1 MSLDRGTRAR
11 LAAVGCVAIG
21 NVLEIYTVV
30 VVAYLATW
38 WANTYF
44 PNLSA
49 PLRTTLAVTIFI
61 ATYLAR
67 PLGAIV
73 LGATTDRLG
82 RRAGLVVTFAALG
95 ATSLVLA
102 LLPGYRSLGIVAPL
116 VIALMRVLQAMTV
129 DAEEAAAAAY
139 LLEIAPADREGFCV
153 AWVGAGHLL
162 AIPLALLAGKSF
174 APSNLGD
181 PQWRIPLLIGAAALA
196 AALAVRVLLIESPSW
211 TERSNRPRPWTIVS
225 AVCSDWRTLGVA
237 VLAAALL
244 PVLTR
249 MIDSFV
255 PQMVRLALGD
265 VVTVANAA
273 LFSAAVWAVFFGWL
287 SDKIGRRRL
296 LRVGLVVSLLTIVP
310 AILWLHAAPS
320 LAKLWGVQLWLALI
334 LGAYGGVL
342 FTTLAAMMPVEVRV
356 TALALALGL
365 AAIIFGS
372 LNGIVF
378 TAVIRPGQTGLAP
391 AGALVLLS
399 GWLIIVVGLCLLAIG
414 KIDDRLLAQTPPT
427 IAPDSPAIGR
437 NIPAAVDDPNW
448 REKLMAALSDTGVGQ
463 AAPGS
468 YWLRRI
474 GLIALAIVLLAV
486 GAIVA
491 RYVIPGV
498 FRRDPQ
504 GEFFASIIWLI
515 FSVLALSRPTVS
527 LIRRSWQA
535 GARRAE
541 EELQRAGSRRPI
553 FYLRSFDLDSKI
565 GRTSIVELLTGRAFA
580 TAEQSLAKRMRRS
593 GPVIAIGRPDE
604 KLPALG
610 AARFYVSH
618 DRWKDKVADVAKAS
632 QLVVWATGTTEGLR
646 WEISHLLDSLPPEKL
661 IIWAHPH
668 LLRLLPPQREVEW
681 QKFLAA
687 LGSVFPHPLP
697 SHLGITRFFH
707 FDKDYRPIPEVS
719 LRAVLKA
726 KRRSQRSAMAPA
738 TGRPPEQGVAT
749 A

>member
-181 PQWRIPLLIGAAALA
+181 PQWRIPLLI
-196 AALAVRVLLIESPSW
+196 ESPSW

-273 LFSAAVWAVFFGWL
+273 LFSAAVWA
-287 SDKIGRRRL
+287 
-296 LRVGLVVSLLTIVP
+296 
-310 AILWLHAAPS
+310 
-320 LAKLWGVQLWLALI
+320 
-334 LGAYGGVL
+334 
-342 FTTLAAMMPVEVRV
+342 
-356 TALALALGL
+356 
-365 AAIIFGS
+365 
-372 LNGIVF
+372 
-378 TAVIRPGQTGLAP
+378 
-391 AGALVLLS
+391 
-399 GWLIIVVGLCLLAIG
+399 
-414 KIDDRLLAQTPPT
+414 
-427 IAPDSPAIGR
+427 
-437 NIPAAVDDPNW
+437 
-448 REKLMAALSDTGVGQ
+448 
-463 AAPGS
+463 
-468 YWLRRI
+468 
-474 GLIALAIVLLAV
+474 
-486 GAIVA
+486 
-491 RYVIPGV
+491 
-498 FRRDPQ
+498 
-504 GEFFASIIWLI
+504 
-515 FSVLALSRPTVS
+515 
-527 LIRRSWQA
+527 
-535 GARRAE
+535 
-541 EELQRAGSRRPI
+541 GSR
-553 FYLRSFDLDSKI
+553 
-565 GRTSIVELLTGRAFA
+565 A
-580 TAEQSLAKRMRRS
+580 
-593 GPVIAIGRPDE
+593 
-604 KLPALG
+604 
-610 AARFYVSH
+610 AAR
-618 DRWKDKVADVAKAS
+618 
-632 QLVVWATGTTEGLR
+632 
-646 WEISHLLDSLPPEKL
+646 
-661 IIWAHPH
+661 
-668 LLRLLPPQREVEW
+668 
-681 QKFLAA
+681 
-687 LGSVFPHPLP
+687 
-697 SHLGITRFFH
+697 
-707 FDKDYRPIPEVS
+707 
-719 LRAVLKA
+719 
-726 KRRSQRSAMAPA
+726 
-738 TGRPPEQGVAT
+738 T